1 MRARLPAL
9 ACEGVCVNGGSGS
22 RRAALFQALLRS
34 HTMEPSDSP
43 VITKEHMLVLTYQR
57 TSKRIFL
64 FDILICERGE
74 AREHQRSASKL
85 SAG

>member
-9 ACEGVCVNGGSGS
+9 ACERVCVNGGSGS
-22 RRAALFQALLRS
+22 RRAALFQALLCS

-43 VITKEHMLVLTYQR
+43 VITKEHMLALTYQR

-74 AREHQRSASKL
+74 AREHQRSASKM